1 MATHETNLKA
11 VFTLVD
17 RMSPALKQMQREMR
31 VAGRNMRSGFESL
44 AKGAGLAMT
53 GLTALAGA
61 GAGVWAATLSASET
75 AVELKKM
82 SDQTGVA
89 VEQLQAWQTVAESAG
104 MDSQEFAESLRDMNI
119 ELSDAATGGKDELA
133 QLLKRV
139 GIEARDASG
148 HIKTADQVF
157 LDFADAVAR
166 QKDEAIQLR
175 MAISAFGED
184 TGAKLL
190 PILRQGSDAFRDAE
204 AAMKAAGNALSDS
217 DIARM
222 QAFRAQWSSLTK
234 AFDRVRISAM
244 GELAPAFGLL
254 TEKLQMVFEKLQ
266 PIISAKM
273 DEWAKRLTAWL
284 ENVDWDAFV
293 SGIDAL
299 LDGGER
305 LEKEF
310 GMVGTAINFVT
321 DNLGTMFK
329 VVVGLHAA
337 FGAWKL
343 GSAFWSITKGV
354 TGVIKALD
362 PKLVLAQLAKWG
374 TGFVKFAQVAWGAL
388 AFLGKA
394 FLKAGPIGW
403 ALTALS
409 LFSLAWEKWGDDIM
423 AVANSI
429 WEGIQE
435 TFGAMGDDIMAVA
448 NSIWEGI
455 QETFGAMGDWIT
467 EKVDGLVSTFS
478 SLTDSLAGIVP
489 KWLMNLFTD
498 DSPQKTITLDVKED
512 VKRAMGS
519 TDFYRTSGNFS
530 DPRVV
535 QVVTQPQLGEMRGR
549 LDVNFANVQP
559 GTRISRSTSEGMA
572 LNTSIR
578 YAEGSGRGVNAP
590 RW

>member
-11 VFTLVD
+11 VFTLDD
-17 RMSPALKQMQREMR
+17 RMSPVFKQMQREMR
-31 VAGRNMRSGFESL
+31 VAGREMRSGFESL
-44 AKGAGLAMT
+44 AKGAGIAMT

-222 QAFRAQWSSLTK
+222 QSFRSQWATLTK
-234 AFDRVRISAM
+234 AFDRVRISTL

-329 VVVGLHAA
+329 VIVGANAA
-337 FGAWKL
+337 FGALKI
-343 GSAFWSITKGV
+343 GSALWSITKGV
-354 TGVIKALD
+354 AGVINALD
-362 PKLVLAQLAKWG
+362 PKLVLTQLAKWG
-374 TGFVKFAQVAWGAL
+374 DRVYEVRAGRLGSSDFFGQSFLEDRPDRVDPDCHKHSQHGL
-388 AFLGKA
+388 AEVGRRHHGRGGIDLGRD
-394 FLKAGPIGW
+394 P
-403 ALTALS
+403 
-409 LFSLAWEKWGDDIM
+409 GDI
-423 AVANSI
+423 
-429 WEGIQE
+429 
-435 TFGAMGDDIMAVA
+435 
-448 NSIWEGI
+448 
-455 QETFGAMGDWIT
+455 
-467 EKVDGLVSTFS
+467 
-478 SLTDSLAGIVP
+478 
-489 KWLMNLFTD
+489 
-498 DSPQKTITLDVKED
+498 
-512 VKRAMGS
+512 R
-519 TDFYRTSGNFS
+519 S
-530 DPRVV
+530 D
-535 QVVTQPQLGEMRGR
+535 GR
-549 LDVNFANVQP
+549 LDH
-559 GTRISRSTSEGMA
+559 
-572 LNTSIR
+572 
-578 YAEGSGRGVNAP
+578 
-590 RW
+590 

>member
-217 DIARM
+217 AIARM

-284 ENVDWDAFV
+284 ESVNWDAFV

-299 LDGGER
+299 LAGGER

-435 TFGAMGDDIMAVA
+435 TFGAMGD
-448 NSIWEGI
+448 
-455 QETFGAMGDWIT
+455 WIT

-535 QVVTQPQLGEMRGR
+535 QVVTQPQLGEMQGR

>member
-17 RMSPALKQMQREMR
+17 RMSPALKQMKREMR
-31 VAGRNMRSGFESL
+31 VAGREMRSGFETL

-190 PILRQGSDAFRDAE
+190 PILRQGSAAFKDAE
-204 AAMKAAGNALSDS
+204 EAMKATGNALSDS

-234 AFDRVRISAM
+234 AFDRVRISTM

-284 ENVDWDAFV
+284 EHVDWDAFV

-299 LDGGER
+299 LAGGER

-310 GMVGTAINFVT
+310 GMVGAAINFVT

-329 VVVGLHAA
+329 VIVGANAA
-337 FGAWKL
+337 FGALKI
-343 GSAFWSITKGV
+343 GSALWSITKGV
-354 TGVIKALD
+354 AGVIKALD
-362 PKLVLAQLAKWG
+362 PKLVLTQLAKWG
-374 TGFVKFAQVAWGAL
+374 TGFMKFAQVAWGAL

-394 FLKAGPIGW
+394 FLKTGPIGW
-403 ALTALS
+403 ILTAIS
-409 LFSLAWEKWGDDIM
+409 VASMVWQKWGDDIM
-423 AVANSI
+423 AVLNSVTDAI
-429 WEGIQE
+429 
-435 TFGAMGDDIMAVA
+435 MGFFD
-448 NSIWEGI
+448 SI
-455 QETFGAMGDWIT
+455 GDWIT

-478 SLTDSLAGIVP
+478 SFTDSLAGVVP
-489 KWLMNLFTD
+489 KWLMNLFSD
-498 DSPQKTITLDVKED
+498 DSPQKTISIDDKED
-512 VKRAMGS
+512 VARAIGAGDFYRNRDGVQGEGNRNAPSM
-519 TDFYRTSGNFS
+519 DFYRTRGDFS
-530 DPRVV
+530 NPRVV
-535 QVVTQPQLGEMRGR
+535 QVVTQPQFGEMRGR
-549 LDVNFANVQP
+549 LDVNFANAPP
-559 GTRISRSTSEGMA
+559 GTRITRSTSDGMA

-590 RW
+590 SW

>member
-1 MATHETNLKA
+1 M
-11 VFTLVD
+11 
-17 RMSPALKQMQREMR
+17 
-31 VAGRNMRSGFESL
+31 
-44 AKGAGLAMT
+44 
-53 GLTALAGA
+53 
-61 GAGVWAATLSASET
+61 
-75 AVELKKM
+75 
-82 SDQTGVA
+82 
-89 VEQLQAWQTVAESAG
+89 
-104 MDSQEFAESLRDMNI
+104 
-119 ELSDAATGGKDELA
+119 
-133 QLLKRV
+133 
-139 GIEARDASG
+139 
-148 HIKTADQVF
+148 
-157 LDFADAVAR
+157 AR

-204 AAMKAAGNALSDS
+204 AAMKSAGNALSDS

-234 AFDRVRISAM
+234 AFDRVRISTM

-254 TEKLQMVFEKLQ
+254 TEKLQTVFEKLQ

-273 DEWAKRLTAWL
+273 DGWAKRLTAWL
-284 ENVDWDAFV
+284 ESVDWDAFV

-299 LDGGER
+299 LAGGER

-354 TGVIKALD
+354 AGVIKALD
-362 PKLVLAQLAKWG
+362 PKLVLSQLAKWG
-374 TGFVKFAQVAWGAL
+374 TGFMKFAQVAWGAL

-394 FLKAGPIGW
+394 FLKTGPIGW
-403 ALTALS
+403 ILTAIS
-409 LFSLAWEKWGDDIM
+409 VASMVWQKWGDDIM
-423 AVANSI
+423 SVLNSVTDAI
-429 WEGIQE
+429 
-435 TFGAMGDDIMAVA
+435 MGFFD
-448 NSIWEGI
+448 SI
-455 QETFGAMGDWIT
+455 GDWIT

-478 SLTDSLAGIVP
+478 SLTDSLAGVVP
-489 KWLMNLFTD
+489 KWLMNLFED
-498 DSPQKTITLDVKED
+498 DSTQKTITLDVKED
-512 VKRAMGS
+512 VKRAMGV

-559 GTRISRSTSEGMA
+559 GTRISRASSEGMA

>member
-254 TEKLQMVFEKLQ
+254 TEKLQTVFEKLQ

-299 LDGGER
+299 LAGGER

-310 GMVGTAINFVT
+310 GLLGTAINFVT

-329 VVVGLHAA
+329 VIVGANAA
-337 FGAWKL
+337 FGALKI
-343 GSAFWSITKGV
+343 GSALWSITKGV
-354 TGVIKALD
+354 AGVIKALD
-362 PKLVLAQLAKWG
+362 PKLVLTQLAKWG
-374 TGFVKFAQVAWGAL
+374 AGFMKFAQVAWGAL

-394 FLKAGPIGW
+394 FLKTGPIGW
-403 ALTALS
+403 ILTAIS
-409 LFSLAWEKWGDDIM
+409 VASMVWQKWGDDIM
-423 AVANSI
+423 AVLNSVTDAI
-429 WEGIQE
+429 
-435 TFGAMGDDIMAVA
+435 MGFFD
-448 NSIWEGI
+448 SI
-455 QETFGAMGDWIT
+455 GDWIN

-478 SLTDSLAGIVP
+478 SLTDSLAGVVP

-535 QVVTQPQLGEMRGR
+535 QVVTQPQFGEMRGR
-549 LDVNFANVQP
+549 LDVNFANAQP

>member
-254 TEKLQMVFEKLQ
+254 TEKLQTVFEKLQ

-299 LDGGER
+299 LAGGER

-329 VVVGLHAA
+329 VIVGANAA
-337 FGAWKL
+337 FGALKI
-343 GSAFWSITKGV
+343 GSALWSITKGV
-354 TGVIKALD
+354 AGVIKALD
-362 PKLVLAQLAKWG
+362 PKLVLTQLAKWG
-374 TGFVKFAQVAWGAL
+374 AGFMKFAQVAWGAL

-394 FLKAGPIGW
+394 FLKTGPIGW
-403 ALTALS
+403 ILTAIS
-409 LFSLAWEKWGDDIM
+409 VASMVWQKWGDDIM
-423 AVANSI
+423 AVLNSVTDAI
-429 WEGIQE
+429 
-435 TFGAMGDDIMAVA
+435 MGFFD
-448 NSIWEGI
+448 SI
-455 QETFGAMGDWIT
+455 GDWIN

-478 SLTDSLAGIVP
+478 SLTDSLAGVVP
-489 KWLMNLFTD
+489 KWLMSLFTD

-535 QVVTQPQLGEMRGR
+535 QVVTQPQFGEMRGR

-559 GTRISRSTSEGMA
+559 GTRISRASSEGMA

>member
-17 RMSPALKQMQREMR
+17 RMSPALKQMKREMR
-31 VAGRNMRSGFESL
+31 VAGREMRSGFETL

-190 PILRQGSDAFRDAE
+190 PILRQGSAAFKDAE
-204 AAMKAAGNALSDS
+204 EAMKAAGNALSDS

-234 AFDRVRISAM
+234 AFDRVRISTM

-284 ENVDWDAFV
+284 ERVDWDAFV

-299 LDGGER
+299 LAGGER

-310 GMVGTAINFVT
+310 GMVGAAINFVT

-329 VVVGLHAA
+329 VIVGANAA
-337 FGAWKL
+337 FGALKI
-343 GSAFWSITKGV
+343 GSALWSITKGV
-354 TGVIKALD
+354 AGVIKALD
-362 PKLVLAQLAKWG
+362 PKLVLTQLAKWG
-374 TGFVKFAQVAWGAL
+374 TGFMKFAQVAWGAL

-394 FLKAGPIGW
+394 FLKTGPIGW
-403 ALTALS
+403 ILTAIS
-409 LFSLAWEKWGDDIM
+409 VASMVWQKWGDDIM
-423 AVANSI
+423 AVLNSVTDAI
-429 WEGIQE
+429 
-435 TFGAMGDDIMAVA
+435 MGFFD
-448 NSIWEGI
+448 SI
-455 QETFGAMGDWIT
+455 GDWIT

-478 SLTDSLAGIVP
+478 SLTDSLAGVVP
-489 KWLMNLFTD
+489 KWLMNLFSD
-498 DSPQKTITLDVKED
+498 DSPQKTISIDVKED
-512 VKRAMGS
+512 VARAMGAGDFYRNRDGVQGEGNRNAPS
-519 TDFYRTSGNFS
+519 MDFYRTRGDFS
-530 DPRVV
+530 NPRVV
-535 QVVTQPQLGEMRGR
+535 QVVTQPQFGEMRGR
-549 LDVNFANVQP
+549 LDVNFANAQP
-559 GTRISRSTSEGMA
+559 GTRITRSTSDSMA

-590 RW
+590 SW

>member
-244 GELAPAFGLL
+244 RELAPAFGLL
-254 TEKLQMVFEKLQ
+254 TEKLQTVFEKLQ

-299 LDGGER
+299 LAGGER

-310 GMVGTAINFVT
+310 GLLGTAINFVT

-329 VVVGLHAA
+329 VIVGANAA
-337 FGAWKL
+337 FGALKI
-343 GSAFWSITKGV
+343 GSALWSITKGV
-354 TGVIKALD
+354 AGVIKALD
-362 PKLVLAQLAKWG
+362 PKLVLTQLAKWG
-374 TGFVKFAQVAWGAL
+374 AGFMKFAQVAWGAL

-394 FLKAGPIGW
+394 FLKTGPIGW
-403 ALTALS
+403 ILTAIS
-409 LFSLAWEKWGDDIM
+409 VASMVWQKWGDDIM
-423 AVANSI
+423 AVLNSVTDAI
-429 WEGIQE
+429 
-435 TFGAMGDDIMAVA
+435 MGFFD
-448 NSIWEGI
+448 SI
-455 QETFGAMGDWIT
+455 GDWIN

-478 SLTDSLAGIVP
+478 SLTDSLAGVVP

-535 QVVTQPQLGEMRGR
+535 QVVTQPQFGEMRGR
-549 LDVNFANVQP
+549 LDVNFANAQP

>member
-31 VAGRNMRSGFESL
+31 VAGREMRSGFETL
-44 AKGAGLAMT
+44 AKGAGIAMT

-190 PILRQGSDAFRDAE
+190 PILRQGSAAFKDAE
-204 AAMKAAGNALSDS
+204 EVMKAAGNALSDS

-234 AFDRVRISAM
+234 AFDRVRISTM

-299 LDGGER
+299 LAGGER

-321 DNLGTMFK
+321 GNLGTMFK
-329 VVVGLHAA
+329 VIVGANA
-337 FGAWKL
+337 VFGALKI
-343 GSAFWSITKGV
+343 GSALWSITKGV
-354 TGVIKALD
+354 AGVIKALD
-362 PKLVLAQLAKWG
+362 PKLVWAQLAKWG

-394 FLKAGPIGW
+394 FLKTGPIGW
-403 ALTALS
+403 ILTAIS
-409 LFSLAWEKWGDDIM
+409 VASMVWQKW
-423 AVANSI
+423 
-429 WEGIQE
+429 
-435 TFGAMGDDIMAVA
+435 GDDIMAVA

-478 SLTDSLAGIVP
+478 SLTDSLAGVVP

-535 QVVTQPQLGEMRGR
+535 QVVTQPQFGEMRGR
-549 LDVNFANVQP
+549 LDVNFANAQP
-559 GTRISRSTSEGMA
+559 GTRISRASSEGMA

>member
-31 VAGRNMRSGFESL
+31 VSGREMRSGFETL
-44 AKGAGLAMT
+44 AKGAGIAMT

-139 GIEARDASG
+139 GIGARDASG

-190 PILRQGSDAFRDAE
+190 PILRQGSEAFKDAE

-222 QAFRAQWSSLTK
+222 QAFRGQWATLTK
-234 AFDRVRISAM
+234 SFDRVRIATLGS
-244 GELAPAFGLL
+244 LAPAFGLL
-254 TEKLQMVFEKLQ
+254 TEKLQAVFEKLQ
-266 PIISAKM
+266 PIISARM
-273 DEWAKRLTAWL
+273 DEWAERLTTWL
-284 ENVDWDAFV
+284 EGVDWDAFV

-299 LDGGER
+299 LAGGDK

-310 GMVGTAINFVT
+310 GVVGKAINFVS
-321 DNLGTMFK
+321 DNLGTLLTGI
-329 VVVGLHAA
+329 VSVQAA
-337 FGAWKL
+337 FGAWKI
-343 GSAFWSITKGV
+343 GTAFVSITKGV
-354 TGVIKALD
+354 AGVLQALD
-362 PKLVLAQLAKWG
+362 PKLVLTQLAKWG

-394 FLKAGPIGW
+394 FLKTGPIGW
-403 ALTALS
+403 ALTAFS
-409 LFSLAWEKWGDDIM
+409 VFSLAWQKWGDDIM

-429 WEGIQE
+429 WEGIKG
-435 TFGAMGDDIMAVA
+435 TFDAI
-448 NSIWEGI
+448 
-455 QETFGAMGDWIT
+455 GDWIN
-467 EKVDGLVSTFS
+467 EKVDGIMATFAG
-478 SLTDSLAGIVP
+478 LTDSLEGVVP

-549 LDVNFANVQP
+549 LDVNFSNAQP

>member
-31 VAGRNMRSGFESL
+31 VAGREMRSGFESL
-44 AKGAGLAMT
+44 AKGAGIAMT

-190 PILRQGSDAFRDAE
+190 PILRQGSEAFKDAE

-234 AFDRVRISAM
+234 AFDRVRISTL

-273 DEWAKRLTAWL
+273 DEWAKKASDRMARKRRLGR
-284 ENVDWDAFV
+284 FC
-293 SGIDAL
+293 
-299 LDGGER
+299 ER
-305 LEKEF
+305 
-310 GMVGTAINFVT
+310 
-321 DNLGTMFK
+321 
-329 VVVGLHAA
+329 HRCA
-337 FGAWKL
+337 FGRW
-343 GSAFWSITKGV
+343 
-354 TGVIKALD
+354 
-362 PKLVLAQLAKWG
+362 
-374 TGFVKFAQVAWGAL
+374 
-388 AFLGKA
+388 
-394 FLKAGPIGW
+394 
-403 ALTALS
+403 
-409 LFSLAWEKWGDDIM
+409 
-423 AVANSI
+423 
-429 WEGIQE
+429 
-435 TFGAMGDDIMAVA
+435 
-448 NSIWEGI
+448 
-455 QETFGAMGDWIT
+455 
-467 EKVDGLVSTFS
+467 
-478 SLTDSLAGIVP
+478 
-489 KWLMNLFTD
+489 
-498 DSPQKTITLDVKED
+498 
-512 VKRAMGS
+512 
-519 TDFYRTSGNFS
+519 RTS
-530 DPRVV
+530 
-535 QVVTQPQLGEMRGR
+535 
-549 LDVNFANVQP
+549 
-559 GTRISRSTSEGMA
+559 
-572 LNTSIR
+572 
-578 YAEGSGRGVNAP
+578 
-590 RW
+590 